1 MRFQLNSD
9 MKKILI
15 PLFGLFMVSCSP
27 KIPVIPKAPIVSE
40 SALKDLKKTQ
50 SGIDN
55 SLDDNKKIKEKLKTQ
70 EKTIYSQKIE
80 IREALVQAE
89 KIKEKV
95 KKLEQVTN
103 EDTYM
108 LVEQLKRV
116 HTRNLFLE
124 SETKDLVKTNEN
136 QLKILEDTK
145 EDAQKT
151 FEKLVKA
158 ESELGELRNQNAH
171 LVGNLEKRNDEVL
184 KLSGKLATANV
195 YKNWIIGVVIFIIIL
210 IIAYIVLAVAKKSIN
225 PFA

>member
-1 MRFQLNSD
+1 

-15 PLFGLFMVSCSP
+15 PLLGLFIVSCTP
-27 KIPVIPKAPIVSE
+27 KISVIPKAPIVSE
-40 SALKDLKKTQ
+40 SALKDLKRTQ
-50 SGIDN
+50 SGIDD

-70 EKTIYSQKIE
+70 EKTIYSQKMEIE
-80 IREALVQAE
+80 EALVQAE

-108 LVEQLKRV
+108 LVEQLKKV

-145 EDAQKT
+145 KDAQKT

-158 ESELGELRNQNAH
+158 ESELGELRNQNAY
-171 LVGNLEKRNDEVL
+171 LVGNLKKRNDEVL
-184 KLSGKLATANV
+184 KLSGKLATASV
-195 YKNWIIGVVIFIIIL
+195 YKNWVIGVVILIIIL
-210 IIAYIVLAVAKKSIN
+210 IIAYIILIVASKSVN

>member
-15 PLFGLFMVSCSP
+15 PLLGLFMISCSP
-27 KIPVIPKAPIVSE
+27 KISVIPKAPIVSE
-40 SALKDLKKTQ
+40 SALADLKNTQ
-50 SGIDN
+50 TGIDD

-70 EKTIYSQKIE
+70 EKTIYSQKMEIE
-80 IREALVQAE
+80 EALVQAE

-95 KKLEQVTN
+95 KKLEKVTN

-108 LVEQLKRV
+108 LVEQLKKV

-124 SETKDLVKTNEN
+124 TETKDLVKTNEN

-145 EDAQKT
+145 KDAQKT
-151 FEKLVKA
+151 LEKLVKA

-171 LVGNLEKRNDEVL
+171 LVGNLEKQNNEVL
-184 KLSGKLATANV
+184 KLSEKLATASV
-195 YKNWIIGVVIFIIIL
+195 YKNWIIGVAIFIIIL
-210 IIAYIVLAVAKKSIN
+210 IIAYIILAVAKKTIN

>member
-15 PLFGLFMVSCSP
+15 PLLGLFMISCSP
-27 KIPVIPKAPIVSE
+27 KISVIPKAPIVSE
-40 SALKDLKKTQ
+40 SALADLKNTQ
-50 SGIDN
+50 TGIDD

-70 EKTIYSQKIE
+70 EKTIYSQKMEIE
-80 IREALVQAE
+80 EALVQAE

-95 KKLEQVTN
+95 KKLEKVTN

-108 LVEQLKRV
+108 LVEQLKKV

-124 SETKDLVKTNEN
+124 TETKDLVKTNEN

-145 EDAQKT
+145 KDAQKT

-171 LVGNLEKRNDEVL
+171 LVGNLEKQNNEVL
-184 KLSGKLATANV
+184 KLSEKLATASV
-195 YKNWIIGVVIFIIIL
+195 YKNWIIGVAIFIIIL
-210 IIAYIVLAVAKKSIN
+210 IIAYIILAVAKKTIN

>member
-1 MRFQLNSD
+1 

-15 PLFGLFMVSCSP
+15 PLLGLFMVSCSP

-40 SALKDLKKTQ
+40 SALADLKNTQ
-50 SGIDN
+50 TGIDD

-70 EKTIYSQKIE
+70 EKTIYSQKMEIE
-80 IREALVQAE
+80 EALVQAE

-108 LVEQLKRV
+108 LVEQLKKV

-124 SETKDLVKTNEN
+124 TETKDLVKTNEN

-145 EDAQKT
+145 KDAQKT
-151 FEKLVKA
+151 LEKLVKA

-171 LVGNLEKRNDEVL
+171 LAGNLEKQNNEVL
-184 KLSGKLATANV
+184 KLSADLATASV
-195 YKNWIIGVVIFIIIL
+195 YKNWIIGVVVFIIIL
-210 IIAYIVLAVAKKSIN
+210 IIAYIILVVAKKTIN

>member
-1 MRFQLNSD
+1 

-15 PLFGLFMVSCSP
+15 PLLGLFMVSCSP
-27 KIPVIPKAPIVSE
+27 KIPIIPKAPIVSE
-40 SALKDLKKTQ
+40 SALADLKKTQ
-50 SGIDN
+50 TGIDD

-70 EKTIYSQKIE
+70 EKTIYSQKMEIE
-80 IREALVQAE
+80 EALVQAE

-108 LVEQLKRV
+108 LVEQLKKV

-124 SETKDLVKTNEN
+124 TATKDLVKTNEN
-136 QLKILEDTK
+136 QLKILEDAK
-145 EDAQKT
+145 KDAQKT
-151 FEKLVKA
+151 LEKLVKA

-171 LVGNLEKRNDEVL
+171 LAGNLEKQNDEVL
-184 KLSGKLATANV
+184 KLSADLATASV
-195 YKNWIIGVVIFIIIL
+195 YKNWIIGVAIFIIIL
-210 IIAYIVLAVAKKSIN
+210 IIVYVILAVAKKTIN

>member
-1 MRFQLNSD
+1 

-15 PLFGLFMVSCSP
+15 PLLGLFIVSCAP
-27 KIPVIPKAPIVSE
+27 KISVIPKAPIVSE
-40 SALKDLKKTQ
+40 SALKDLKRTQ
-50 SGIDN
+50 SGIDD

-70 EKTIYSQKIE
+70 EKTIYSQKMEIE
-80 IREALVQAE
+80 EALVQAE

-108 LVEQLKRV
+108 LVEQLKKV

-145 EDAQKT
+145 KDAQKT

-158 ESELGELRNQNAH
+158 ESELRELRNQNVH
-171 LVGNLEKRNDEVL
+171 LIGNLEKRNDEVL
-184 KLSGKLATANV
+184 KLNGKLATASV
-195 YKNWIIGVVIFIIIL
+195 YKNWIIGVVVFIIIL
-210 IIAYIVLAVAKKSIN
+210 IIVYIVLAVANKSVN

>member
-1 MRFQLNSD
+1 

-15 PLFGLFMVSCSP
+15 PLLGLFLIGCSP
-27 KIPVIPKAPIVSE
+27 KISVIPKAPIVSE
-40 SALKDLKKTQ
+40 SALKDLKNTQ
-50 SGIDN
+50 TGIDD

-70 EKTIYSQKIE
+70 EKTIYSQKMEIE
-80 IREALVQAE
+80 EALVQAE

-95 KKLEQVTN
+95 KKLEQITN

-108 LVEQLKRV
+108 LVEQLKKV

-124 SETKDLVKTNEN
+124 TETKELVNTNEN

-145 EDAQKT
+145 KDAQKT
-151 FEKLVKA
+151 LEKLVKA

-171 LVGNLEKRNDEVL
+171 LAGNLEKQNNEVL
-184 KLSGKLATANV
+184 KLSEDLATASV
-195 YKNWIIGVVIFIIIL
+195 YKNWIIGVVVFIIVL
-210 IIAYIVLAVAKKSIN
+210 IIAYIVLAVVKKTVN

>member
-1 MRFQLNSD
+1 

-15 PLFGLFMVSCSP
+15 PLLGLFIVSCTP
-27 KIPVIPKAPIVSE
+27 KISVIPKAPIVSE
-40 SALKDLKKTQ
+40 SALKDLKRTQ
-50 SGIDN
+50 SGIDD

-70 EKTIYSQKIE
+70 EKTIYSQKMEIE
-80 IREALVQAE
+80 EALVQAE

-108 LVEQLKRV
+108 LVEQLKKV

-145 EDAQKT
+145 KDAQKT

-158 ESELGELRNQNAH
+158 ESELGELRNQNAN
-171 LVGNLEKRNDEVL
+171 LIGNLEKRNDEVL
-184 KLSGKLATANV
+184 KLNGKLATASV
-195 YKNWIIGVVIFIIIL
+195 YKNWIIGVVVFIIIL
-210 IIAYIVLAVAKKSIN
+210 IIVYIVLAVANKSVN